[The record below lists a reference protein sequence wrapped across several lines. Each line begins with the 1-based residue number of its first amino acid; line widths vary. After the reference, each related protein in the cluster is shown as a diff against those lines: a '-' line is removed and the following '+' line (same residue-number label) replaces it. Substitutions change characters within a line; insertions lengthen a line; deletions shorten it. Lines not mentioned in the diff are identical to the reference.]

1 MNNYSKERKSMKRRG
16 ENKNYEPIY
25 GSDIFN
31 QLPSKKKLPE
41 NDLLKNYDL
50 SYEGFQEQQYIYSP
64 KYYSYKRKCLSSNKI
79 KKNIGNNDNNYNPFK
94 TTYNLSYNQTYVNG
108 NNTVGINRDIGTGV
122 AYNSRKQ
129 KIDFLKS
136 NIFCDEDKYKQ
147 NTGLIDNFNPKLIN
161 HNNWYT
167 NLDWRNNKSEMVFY
181 KQNQKEFYDNNSSEN
196 KYYFHSFK

>member
-1 MNNYSKERKSMKRRG
+1 MSCFYKERRSMKRRG

-31 QLPSKKKLPE
+31 QLPSKNNKSKYKNDESKK
-41 NDLLKNYDL
+41 YDL
-50 SYEGFQEQQYIYSP
+50 AYEGFNGQEYVYPSRG
-64 KYYSYKRKCLSSNKI
+64 YSYNKRHHCNY
-79 KKNIGNNDNNYNPFK
+79 DNNYNPFR
-94 TTYNLSYNQTYVNG
+94 TTYNSSYKQTYVNG
-108 NNTVGINRDIGTGV
+108 NKVVGINKDIGTGV

-147 NTGLIDNFNPKLIN
+147 NTGLIDNFDPKLIN

-167 NLDWRNNKSEMVFY
+167 NLDWRFNKSELVFY
-181 KQNQKEFYDNNSSEN
+181 KQNQREFYDNTSTANKNSFET
-196 KYYFHSFK
+196 FK

>member
-1 MNNYSKERKSMKRRG
+1 MSCFYKERRSMKRRG

-31 QLPSKKKLPE
+31 QLPSKNNKAIYKNDESKK
-41 NDLLKNYDL
+41 YDL
-50 SYEGFQEQQYIYSP
+50 AYEGFNEQEYVYPSRG
-64 KYYSYKRKCLSSNKI
+64 YSYNKTH
-79 KKNIGNNDNNYNPFK
+79 NCNYDSNYNPFR
-94 TTYNLSYNQTYVNG
+94 TIYNSSYKQTYVNG
-108 NNTVGINRDIGTGV
+108 NKVVGINKDIGTGV

-147 NTGLIDNFNPKLIN
+147 NTGLIDNFDPKLIN

-167 NLDWRNNKSEMVFY
+167 NLDWRFNKSELFFY
-181 KQNQKEFYDNNSSEN
+181 KQNQREFYDNTSTSNKNSFET
-196 KYYFHSFK
+196 FK